1 MTKKTLKTL
10 QILTMNRRGLAL
22 LNPYP
27 NEQLPTILSTHIPHF
42 ILEKNMA
49 LLKTVDAK
57 LFQSEIPYK
66 PMGKYAHFLTVRI
79 TESYPLFQT
88 DSELNKARVRA
99 GVKDKNTISRLSM
112 FKRKQSTPERL
123 VGRELLRKYEFMTAE
138 ECEYNVSFA
147 MDNPDC
153 IIYGFAIGDSGS
165 EKSKVVVDTAF
176 SITAFDESH
185 ETFTLNAPFENG
197 TMASKGESGS
207 KAGEVTSRINQQDH
221 IRPQVFFPSIVTLKD
236 PTEASFL
243 YVFNNILRTRHYGAQ
258 TTRTGRVRN
267 ELVGVIF
274 ADGEITSNLR
284 WTQAIYDQMK
294 ANNTLKSSDPLDEDD
309 VITSAKSAIESLMND
324 EFIVHTDFIGD
335 AFIPLINEVKSL
347 TNNEAGIKSI
357 LQKADIEA
365 KEYAGKHISKKKTA
379 AKTK

>member
-1 MTKKTLKTL
+1 MS
-10 QILTMNRRGLAL
+10 M
-22 LNPYP
+22 
-27 NEQLPTILSTHIPHF
+27 S
-42 ILEKNMA
+42 
-49 LLKTVDAK
+49 LLKTVNTK
-57 LFQSEIPYK
+57 FFQSEVPYK
-66 PMGKYAHFLTVRI
+66 PMGKYVHFLTIRI

-88 DSELNKARVRA
+88 DGELNKARVRA
-99 GVKDKNTISRLSM
+99 GVKDKTTISRLSM

-123 VGRELLRKYEFMTAE
+123 VGRELLRNYGLMTAQ
-138 ECEYNVSFA
+138 ECEYNVNFA

-185 ETFTLNAPFENG
+185 ETFTLNAPYENG
-197 TMASKGESGS
+197 TMASKGEDGS
-207 KAGEVTSRINQQDH
+207 KPGEVTSRINQQDH

-267 ELVGVIF
+267 ELIGVIF

-284 WTQAIYDQMK
+284 WTQAIYDQMQSNK
-294 ANNTLKSSDPLDEDD
+294 TIKSPDPLDEDD
-309 VITSAKSAIESLMND
+309 VITAAKTAIEALMAD
-324 EFIVHTDFIGD
+324 EFIVHTDFIGETF
-335 AFIPLINEVKSL
+335 APLLNEIKTL
-347 TNNEAGIKSI
+347 TGSEAGMKSI
-357 LQKADIEA
+357 LEKADAEA
-365 KEYAGKHISKKKTA
+365 KQYAKKHISKKKTA
-379 AKTK
+379 AKAG

>member
-1 MTKKTLKTL
+1 M
-10 QILTMNRRGLAL
+10 
-22 LNPYP
+22 
-27 NEQLPTILSTHIPHF
+27 S
-42 ILEKNMA
+42 
-49 LLKTVDAK
+49 LLKSIESKFFHD
-57 LFQSEIPYK
+57 EIPYK
-66 PMGKYAHFLTVRI
+66 PMGKYAHFLTIRV

-88 DSELNKARVRA
+88 DGELNKARVRSGIEDA
-99 GVKDKNTISRLSM
+99 TPISRLTM

-123 VGRELLRKYEFMTAE
+123 VGRELLRSYKFMTDE
-138 ECEYNVSFA
+138 ECEYNVKFA

-176 SITAFDESH
+176 SITAFDGSH

-197 TMASKGESGS
+197 TMASKGEAGS
-207 KAGEVTSRINQQDH
+207 KPGEVTSRINQQDH

-258 TTRTGRVRN
+258 TTRTGRLRN
-267 ELVGVIF
+267 EIVGVVF

-284 WTQAIYDQMK
+284 WTQAIYDYMQ
-294 ANNTLKSSDPLDEDD
+294 AQNTLHSTDPLNEDE
-309 VITSAKSAIESLMND
+309 VLAAAIATIQTLMAE
-324 EFIVHTDFIGD
+324 EFIVHTDFIGED
-335 AFIPLINEVKSL
+335 FQALLAEVKQL
-347 TNNEAGIKSI
+347 TGQEAGMRS
-357 LQKADIEA
+357 LLEKADAEA
-365 KEYAGKHISKKKTA
+365 KAYAQKHISKKSP

>member
-1 MTKKTLKTL
+1 
-10 QILTMNRRGLAL
+10 
-22 LNPYP
+22 
-27 NEQLPTILSTHIPHF
+27 
-42 ILEKNMA
+42 MA
-49 LLKTVDAK
+49 ILKTVESK
-57 LFQSEIPYK
+57 FFQAEIPYK
-66 PMGKYAHFLTVRI
+66 PMGKYVHFLTIRI

-88 DSELNKARVRA
+88 DAELNKARVRA
-99 GVKDKNTISRLSM
+99 GVKDKTTISRLSM

-123 VGRELLRKYEFMTAE
+123 VGRELLRNYGFMTAE
-138 ECEYNVSFA
+138 ECEYNVNFA

-185 ETFTLNAPFENG
+185 ETFTLNAPYENG
-197 TMASKGESGS
+197 TMASKGENGS
-207 KAGEVTSRINQQDH
+207 KPGEVTSRINQQDH

-267 ELVGVIF
+267 ELIGVVF

-294 ANNTLKSSDPLDEDD
+294 SNNTLNAPDPLDEDD
-309 VITSAKSAIESLMND
+309 VITAAKNAIEALMAD

-335 AFIPLINEVKSL
+335 AFISLINEVKTL
-347 TNNEAGIKSI
+347 TGSEKGIQAI
-357 LQKADIEA
+357 LQKADAEA
-365 KEYAGKHISKKKTA
+365 KDYAKKHISKKKTT
-379 AKTK
+379 AKAGKE

>member
-1 MTKKTLKTL
+1 MAFLKS
-10 QILTMNRRGLAL
+10 ID
-22 LNPYP
+22 
-27 NEQLPTILSTHIPHF
+27 S
-42 ILEKNMA
+42 
-49 LLKTVDAK
+49 K
-57 LFQSEIPYK
+57 LFHTEIPYK

-88 DSELNKARVRA
+88 DGELNKARVRA
-99 GVKDKNTISRLSM
+99 GIDHPTPISRLTM

-123 VGRELLRKYEFMTAE
+123 VGRELLRNYGLMTAE
-138 ECEYNVSFA
+138 DCEYNVKFA

-197 TMASKGESGS
+197 TMASKGEDNS
-207 KAGEVTSRINQQDH
+207 KPGEVTSRINQQDH
-221 IRPQVFFPSIVTLKD
+221 IKPQIFFPSIVTLKD
-236 PTEASFL
+236 PTEAGFL

-267 ELVGVIF
+267 ELIGVIF

-284 WTQAIYDQMK
+284 WTQAIYDKLQAENK
-294 ANNTLKSSDPLDEDD
+294 LNSYDPLNEDD
-309 VITSAKSAIESLMND
+309 AIAAATSAIETLLSE
-324 EFIVHTDFIGD
+324 EFIVHTDFIGER
-335 AFIPLINEVKSL
+335 FTSLLNEVKSL
-347 TNNEAGIKSI
+347 TGSEAGIKAI
-357 LQKADIEA
+357 LQQADAEA
-365 KEYAGKHISKKKTA
+365 KAYNHKHIKQKPEGDKAKAGKTGKAGVQK
-379 AKTK
+379 

>member
-1 MTKKTLKTL
+1 
-10 QILTMNRRGLAL
+10 
-22 LNPYP
+22 
-27 NEQLPTILSTHIPHF
+27 
-42 ILEKNMA
+42 MA
-49 LLKTVDAK
+49 FLKTVDSK
-57 LFQSEIPYK
+57 FFHTEIPYK
-66 PMGKYAHFLTVRI
+66 PMGKYAHFLTIRI

-88 DSELNKARVRA
+88 DGELNKARVRA
-99 GVKDKNTISRLSM
+99 GINNKNTISRLSM

-123 VGRELLRKYEFMTAE
+123 VGRELLRNYGLMTAK
-138 ECEYNVSFA
+138 ECEYNVDFA

-185 ETFTLNAPFENG
+185 ETFTLNAPYENG
-197 TMASKGESGS
+197 TMASKGEGNS
-207 KAGEVTSRINQQDH
+207 KPGEITSRINQQDH

-236 PTEASFL
+236 PTEAGFL

-267 ELVGVIF
+267 ELIGVIF

-284 WTQAIYDQMK
+284 WTQAIYDSMK
-294 ANNTLKSSDPLDEDD
+294 ANNSLNSPDPLDEDE
-309 VITSAKSAIESLMND
+309 VILAAKTAIEGLMSE

-335 AFIPLINEVKSL
+335 RFQSLLNEVKSL
-347 TNNEAGIKSI
+347 TGNEEGIKQL
-357 LQKADIEA
+357 LQQADAEA
-365 KEYAGKHISKKKTA
+365 KAYAKQHISSKKKAT
-379 AKTK
+379 AKTGDKS

>member
-1 MTKKTLKTL
+1 ME
-10 QILTMNRRGLAL
+10 I
-22 LNPYP
+22 
-27 NEQLPTILSTHIPHF
+27 
-42 ILEKNMA
+42 
-49 LLKTVDAK
+49 LKTVDPK
-57 LFQSEIPYK
+57 LFQAEIPYK
-66 PMGKYAHFLTVRI
+66 PMGKYAHFLTIRI

-88 DSELNKARVRA
+88 DGELNKARVRA
-99 GVKDKNTISRLSM
+99 GIKDKTTISRLSM

-123 VGRELLRKYEFMTAE
+123 IGRELLRNYGLMTAE
-138 ECEYNVSFA
+138 ECEYNVNFA

-197 TMASKGESGS
+197 TMASKGENGS
-207 KAGEVTSRINQQDH
+207 KPGEITSRINQQDH

-267 ELVGVIF
+267 ELIGVVF

-294 ANNTLKSSDPLDEDD
+294 ANNTLNPPDPLDEDD
-309 VITSAKSAIESLMND
+309 VITGAKSAIEVLMTD

-335 AFIPLINEVKSL
+335 AFAPLLNEVKTL
-347 TNNEAGIKSI
+347 TGSEKGIQTI
-357 LQKADIEA
+357 LQKADAEA
-365 KEYAGKHISKKKTA
+365 KAYANKHITKKKTA
-379 AKTK
+379 AKAG

>member
-1 MTKKTLKTL
+1 
-10 QILTMNRRGLAL
+10 
-22 LNPYP
+22 
-27 NEQLPTILSTHIPHF
+27 
-42 ILEKNMA
+42 MA

-57 LFQSEIPYK
+57 FFHQEISYK
-66 PMGKYAHFLTVRI
+66 PMGKYVHFLTIRI

-88 DSELNKARVRA
+88 DGELNKARVRA
-99 GVKDKNTISRLSM
+99 GVKDKTAISRLSM

-123 VGRELLRKYEFMTAE
+123 VGRELLRNYEIMKAE

-197 TMASKGESGS
+197 TMASKGENNS
-207 KAGEVTSRINQQDH
+207 KPGEVTSRINQQDH

-267 ELVGVIF
+267 ELIGVVF

-284 WTQAIYDQMK
+284 WTQAIYDEMK
-294 ANNTLKSSDPLDEDD
+294 ENNTLHSPDPLDEDD
-309 VITSAKSAIESLMND
+309 VITAATTAIETLMSE

-335 AFIPLINEVKSL
+335 SFKPLLKEVKAL
-347 TNNEAGIKSI
+347 TGSEEGIKSI
-357 LQKADIEA
+357 LQQADAEA
-365 KEYAGKHISKKKTA
+365 KNYAKKHISSKKKTV
-379 AKTK
+379 AKAE